1 MKKVLVAVLTIASL
15 VCVHAQAETA
25 APKKKASVSKHTSK
39 TSNTAARKSAV
50 KQVSMQGDRLVGDAQ
65 SFNPAALGLQ
75 SSAVIV
81 QDQMTGSILYEK
93 NAGAVVPIAS
103 ITKLMTAMVTLD
115 AQPSL
120 HDVMTISDEDV
131 DTLKGTRSRLKVG
144 TQLTREDM
152 MRLALMSSENRAASS
167 LSRYYPGGRPA
178 FVAAMNRKAQ
188 ALGLDDTHFEDP
200 TGLTSANVSSARD
213 LVKMVAAAHQYPLI
227 REFTTTAEY
236 DVIVDGRVQEFHN
249 TNSLVRSANSGWD
262 IGLSKTGYINEAG
275 KCLVMQAWFNHK
287 PMIIVLLDSWGKM
300 TRIGD
305 ANRIKKWVERYAQSA
320 KPNTI

>member
-1 MKKVLVAVLTIASL
+1 
-15 VCVHAQAETA
+15 
-25 APKKKASVSKHTSK
+25 
-39 TSNTAARKSAV
+39 
-50 KQVSMQGDRLVGDAQ
+50 
-65 SFNPAALGLQ
+65 
-75 SSAVIV
+75 
-81 QDQMTGSILYEK
+81 
-93 NAGAVVPIAS
+93 
-103 ITKLMTAMVTLD
+103 
-115 AQPSL
+115 
-120 HDVMTISDEDV
+120 
-131 DTLKGTRSRLKVG
+131 VG
-144 TQLTREDM
+144 TQLTREEM
-152 MRLALMSSENRAASS
+152 MRLALMSSENRAASA

-188 ALGLDDTHFEDP
+188 SLGLVDTHFEDS

-262 IGLSKTGYINEAG
+262 IGLSKTGFINEAG
-275 KCLVMQAWFNHK
+275 KCLVMQAWFNQK

-305 ANRIKKWVERYAQSA
+305 ANRIKKAVERYALSG